1 MLPLL
6 RHLSVFQILG
16 SYNLFMVSFVEARS
30 LHAHFFF
37 FQRENYRTHPCFL
50 KLQYPNPHG
59 VMPGLLRRYTCR
71 SHNVAIMDI
80 SEQK

>member
-37 FQRENYRTHPCFL
+37 FKEKITGPI
-50 KLQYPNPHG
+50 P
-59 VMPGLLRRYTCR
+59 V
-71 SHNVAIMDI
+71 S
-80 SEQK
+80 